1 MILIKNPDTL
11 TAFSMGDMS
20 NPITTLLNGTDGD
33 TVEIPLL
40 VVSDNNEREYGQ
52 VQIAIQN
59 PHTRITYQFALD
71 VDGIPDTYQ
80 DELTI
85 DKVTTDG
92 VKIWFRKQVQP
103 NTPTELY
110 QDAKIHITAIE
121 YAVKQS

>member
-40 VVSDNNEREYGQ
+40 VVSDNEDREYGQ
-52 VQIAIQN
+52 VQITIQN
-59 PHTRITYQFALD
+59 PHSRITYQFALD
-71 VDGIPDTYQ
+71 ANGVPDTYQ

-85 DKVTTDG
+85 DKITKDG
-92 VKIWFRKQVQP
+92 TKIWLRKQVQA

-110 QDAKIHITAIE
+110 KDAKIHITAIE
-121 YAVKQS
+121 YAVE